1 MSDFWQGRAIL
12 KDRFDLIQINIG
24 NLCNLTCTHCHV
36 GASPK
41 GDKNMD
47 ILTANRIIEKIEN
60 MDIKTVEFTGGTP
73 EMNDTFLTFLTR
85 LHAAGKN
92 LVVRTS
98 LTVLD
103 DKKYEHFLEFY
114 KKYKVKVIAS
124 LPSVFEDATT
134 KQRGFGVY
142 DSTIEL
148 LKKLNDMGYGKD
160 ELKLDLVYN
169 PVGTYLPA
177 PQAQLEGE
185 YKTILKE
192 KYDVEFNSLATIV
205 NMPIKRF
212 KHDLKKQGLL
222 GSYMDTLKEK
232 FNENTV
238 NNLMCKSVLS
248 LDYQGFIYDCDFNQA
263 LDTRVKGYENTPFW
277 EIDFNNFKPE
287 ISFDSHCYA
296 CTVNSGS
303 SCTGELVSNDS
314 SISEKKTPV
323 QNTSVENSTNT
334 EDTNE
339 TTEAEKFDQKE
350 NAKEYYGEVLS
361 SSDDLKTTACCTI
374 DMIPKRVRD
383 TLPYIMDEIKDKYYG
398 CGSPMPHVLE
408 GQIMLDLGCGS
419 GRDVYILS
427 KLAGQD
433 GFIHG
438 IDMTANQINVAK
450 KYQEDQ
456 TKRFEYKKINT
467 NFIHDYIE
475 TIDEH
480 FEENSLDIVTSNCVI
495 NLLEDKRTILKKVYK
510 LLKDGGEFYFSDVYA
525 NRRLPKHIKE
535 DKVLHGECLGGALYA
550 NDFIRYAIEAGFVE
564 PRMVTAK
571 EIEITDDAMK
581 KVIGKTKFYSIT
593 YRLWKIEGLDSVCE
607 DYGQSAIY
615 KGGIPECELEFQLDS
630 NHLFEINRPEH
641 VCKNTADML
650 SKTRYKKYFE
660 IIGNTDIHFGEFKGC
675 ETLATAYEN
684 ESNKEGN
691 DLSCGCC

>member
-1 MSDFWQGRAIL
+1 MSNFWQGKKIL
-12 KDRFDLIQINIG
+12 KDKFDLIQINIG
-24 NLCNLTCTHCHV
+24 DLCNLTCTHCHV

-41 GDKNMD
+41 GVKNMNL
-47 ILTANRIIEKIEN
+47 LTANRVIAKIEEL
-60 MDIKTVEFTGGTP
+60 DIETIEFTGGTP
-73 EMNDTFLTFLTR
+73 EMNETFLTFLTR
-85 LHAAGKN
+85 LHAVGKK

-98 LTVLD
+98 LTILD
-103 DKKYEHFLEFY
+103 DRRYEHFLDFY
-114 KKYKVKVIAS
+114 KKYGVKVIAS

-142 DSTIEL
+142 DTTIEL
-148 LKKLNDMGYGKD
+148 LQKLNDMGYGKG
-160 ELKLDLVYN
+160 ELELDLVYN

-177 PQAQLEGE
+177 PQAQLQEE
-185 YKTILKE
+185 YKTILKD
-192 KYDVEFNSLATIV
+192 KFDVEFDSLATIV

-212 KHDLKKQGLL
+212 EFDLKKQGFLNE
-222 GSYMDTLKEK
+222 YMGTLKEK
-232 FNENTV
+232 YNEDTL
-238 NNLMCKSVLS
+238 NNVMCKRVLS
-248 LDYQGFIYDCDFNQA
+248 LDYEGYIYDCDFNLA
-263 LDTRVKGYENTPFW
+263 LEKRVKGYEDTPFW
-277 EIDFNNFKPE
+277 EIDFENFNPE
-287 ISFDSHCYA
+287 ITFDSHCYA

-303 SCTGELVSNDS
+303 SCHGEV
-314 SISEKKTPV
+314 
-323 QNTSVENSTNT
+323 VENKTS
-334 EDTNE
+334 ENE
-339 TTEAEKFDQKE
+339 ITDESFDEKE

-361 SSDDLKTTACCTI
+361 SSSDLKTTACCTL

-383 TLPYIMDEIKDKYYG
+383 TLPYIMEEIKDKYYG

-408 GQIMLDLGCGS
+408 EQTMLDLGCGS

-427 KLAGQD
+427 KLAGQG

-438 IDMTANQINVAK
+438 IDMTANQIEVAK

-456 TKRFEYKKINT
+456 TKRFEYDEVNT

-475 TIDEH
+475 NIDKH
-480 FEENSLDIVTSNCVI
+480 FVENSIDIVTSNCVI
-495 NLLEDKRTILKKVYK
+495 NLLEDKRDILKKVYR
-510 LLKDGGEFYFSDVYA
+510 LLKEGGEFYFSDVYS
-525 NRRLPKHIKE
+525 NRRLPEHIRK

-550 NDFIRYAIEAGFVE
+550 NDFVRFAIEAGFVE
-564 PRMVTAK
+564 PRMVSAK
-571 EIEITDDAMK
+571 EIEITDEAMQ

-607 DYGQSAIY
+607 DYGQFAVY
-615 KGGIPECELEFQLDS
+615 KGGIEHSEMEFQLDS

-650 SKTRYKKYFE
+650 SKTRYKKYFD

-675 ETLATAYEN
+675 ATLASVYEN
-684 ESNKEGN
+684 ESKTSEN